1 MRISDIVAN
10 KDKVLPEDLYD
21 KEASGV
27 VLILDP
33 KWATRQV
40 YDEAVKVLD
49 KHGDMPAIAAPP
61 MVWELMD
68 LAQSARESLLS
79 QLDTKTK
86 LADFYANQVVELESK
101 LADAEVK
108 KKGEM
113 ADLGLVNKRE
123 EGGDTVDQNATKT
136 AKGIWVPRPK
146 TVDNSERVSEVG
158 DLSNDEGIGAGED
171 TSPGLGGT
179 NRGPDEHNR

>member
-1 MRISDIVAN
+1 MRVSDIVAN
-10 KDKVLPEDLYD
+10 KDKVLPENLYD

-27 VLILDP
+27 VLVLNP
-33 KWATRQV
+33 KWTKRQV

-49 KHGDMPAIAAPP
+49 KHGDMPAITVPP

-68 LAQSARESLLS
+68 LANAARESLLS

-86 LADFYANQVVELESK
+86 LADAYANQVIELESK

-113 ADLGLVNKRE
+113 ADLGLV
-123 EGGDTVDQNATKT
+123 GDPKAPGDSERLSESGNVTHDAN
-136 AKGIWVPRPK
+136 IVPRGGK
-146 TVDNSERVSEVG
+146 S
-158 DLSNDEGIGAGED
+158 AGVTGTD
-171 TSPGLGGT
+171 RSP
-179 NRGPDEHNR
+179 DK